1 MLRRRCGE
9 EGSAGIE
16 SAMLNQLM
24 KDVGSKAWNNANEVL
39 LRVEPACEVRL
50 AADSVATTTSRT
62 FRHEP
67 PMIRVTAVNKQS

>member
-9 EGSAGIE
+9 KGSAGIE
-16 SAMLNQLM
+16 SAMLNKLM
-24 KDVGSKAWNNANEVL
+24 KDVGSKAWNNAYELL
-39 LRVEPACEVRL
+39 LRVEPACEVRR
-50 AADSVATTTSRT
+50 AAASVATTTSRT